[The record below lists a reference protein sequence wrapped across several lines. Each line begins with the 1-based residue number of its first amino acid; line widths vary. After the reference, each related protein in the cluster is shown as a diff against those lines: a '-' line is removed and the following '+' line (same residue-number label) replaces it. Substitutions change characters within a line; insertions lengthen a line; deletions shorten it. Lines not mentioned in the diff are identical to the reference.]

1 MQERNFIRLR
11 VLALLRITMYS
22 RQGGC
27 IMTIINVGRI
37 AEDSAVEMCL
47 LCDCEGCIRVAD
59 SDHCACCDYKDW
71 FDRKD

>member
-1 MQERNFIRLR
+1 
-11 VLALLRITMYS
+11 
-22 RQGGC
+22 
-27 IMTIINVGRI
+27 MTIINVGRI

-47 LCDCEGCIRVAD
+47 LCDCEVCIRVAD